1 MNLDRTTNERRHIQ
15 NIVMRT
21 TRKCSTDNLLHRLKI
36 IVILVLEIVSGIM
49 VINNSP
55 FLPMNILGRF
65 YSAAFKIWTPSNAD
79 T

>member
-15 NIVMRT
+15 NTVMRT
-21 TRKCSTDNLLHRLKI
+21 TQKCSTDNLLHRLKI

-55 FLPMNILGRF
+55 FLPMNILARF
-65 YSAAFKIWTPSNAD
+65 YSAAFKIWTPSNAV